1 MFNGMTIY
9 KRLMLVGAISLL
21 SIFIYSFGVF
31 ITEYSVY
38 KDAKNTTEIVKLS
51 VDLGNVL
58 HELQRERGASAGFLG
73 SKGTKFKDTLKS
85 QRVST
90 DKKLAILKAYLNSK
104 NNQYIKTAKKSID
117 FSNLEKM
124 RERVSSQSIS
134 VKKEVGYYTALNKS
148 ILDTIAYFSKLP
160 KDIEIRNLANSLI
173 LFISAKERAGIERAV
188 LSSTFARDK
197 FNQFLY
203 YKFVSVLSQQEA
215 LFNLFETS
223 ATKNIKEKYKNIKVN
238 SSFAEVERMRKIA
251 LSKSSGFGI
260 DSAYWFKTITKKI
273 NALKSMEDYINSSIT
288 KSSQEIAFAS
298 LVKLII
304 LLVLTLVAI
313 IVIFI
318 ASKSI
323 VFSIT
328 GSLTR
333 LKKLVEKI
341 NNGDLSVVVDRRQ
354 NSRNEID
361 EITYLIGSLVSI
373 IKDVTHRINSSVS
386 QASKGDFSYVLN
398 DDKLY
403 GEFATS
409 IHLVQDG
416 ISAMK
421 EAHEKNEIIR
431 FTSIINKIGD
441 VGKGLLMMQE
451 EMSKLT
457 KDISSVSDSSVKTSK
472 LSTDSLQTLG
482 KILSKMQV
490 LDEQI
495 NDSNSSIAGLENT
508 SNEISSVVGLI
519 KDIADQTNLLALNAA
534 IEAARAGEHGRGF
547 AVVADEVRQL
557 AERTQKAT
565 SEINISIN
573 TMKQESG
580 SIVHKSNEIMNIS
593 RDVSTSIEEFKQIMN
608 TLETD
613 SIGVSNLSEDM
624 SRQVF
629 LLLVKIDHII
639 YKVNAYKTLTN
650 NVKDIELSDSTSCRL
665 GQWYQNEGKNMFQ
678 RAPSFDKVEKPHKI
692 VHDKVLENVNYVNSK
707 QDERL
712 KYESAIVNNFKDIEK
727 ASQELFILL
736 DDLREEIKTTD
747 K

>member
-21 SIFIYSFGVF
+21 TIFIYGFGVF
-31 ITEYSVY
+31 VKEYSAY
-38 KDAKNTTEIVKLS
+38 KDAKNTIEIVKLS

-58 HELQRERGASAGFLG
+58 HELQKERGASAGFLG
-73 SKGTKFKDTLKS
+73 SKGKKFKDTLKN
-85 QRVST
+85 QRAST
-90 DKKLAILKAYLNSK
+90 DKKLTVLKAYMNSQD
-104 NNQYIKTAKKSID
+104 NQYIKIAKKSIN
-117 FSNLEKM
+117 FSNIKEV
-124 RERVSSQSIS
+124 RVQVSSQSIS

-160 KDIEIRNLANSLI
+160 KDIKIRNLANSLI

-188 LSSTFARDK
+188 LSSAFVQDK
-197 FNQFLY
+197 FSQFLY
-203 YKFVSVLSQQEA
+203 YKFVSVLSQQKA

-223 ATKNIKEKYKNIKVN
+223 ATKNIKEKYKNIKMAP
-238 SSFAEVERMRKIA
+238 SFAEVERMRKIA
-251 LSKSSGFGI
+251 LSKSSGFGV
-260 DSAYWFKTITKKI
+260 DSVYWFKTITKKI
-273 NALKSMEDYINSSIT
+273 NALKRMEDYIDRDIIESY
-288 KSSQEIAFAS
+288 KKIAFLS
-298 LVKLII
+298 LVELIT
-304 LLVLTLVAI
+304 LLILTLIAI

-318 ASKSI
+318 TSR
-323 VFSIT
+323 SIT
-328 GSLTR
+328 LSITRSLIR
-333 LKKLVEKI
+333 LKELVKKI
-341 NNGDLSVVVDRRQ
+341 NDGDLSVAVDRRK
-354 NSRNEID
+354 NPRNEIE
-361 EITYLIGSLVSI
+361 EIIPLVDSLVKN

-386 QASKGDFSYVLN
+386 LASKGDFSYILN
-398 DDKLY
+398 DDNLH
-403 GEFATS
+403 GDFATS
-409 IHLVQDG
+409 IHMVQEG
-416 ISAMK
+416 IEAMK
-421 EAHEKNEIIR
+421 EAHEKHEIIR

-457 KDISSVSDSSVKTSK
+457 KEISSVSDSSVQTSK
-472 LSTDSLQTLG
+472 LSTDSLQTLE

-495 NDSNSSIAGLENT
+495 NDSNSSIEGLENT
-508 SNEISSVVGLI
+508 SNDISSVVGLI

-565 SEINISIN
+565 SEINISID
-573 TMKQESG
+573 TMKQETG
-580 SIVHKSNEIMNIS
+580 SIVFKSNEIMSIS
-593 RDVSTSIEEFKQIMN
+593 KNVSTSIEEFKQVMN
-608 TLETD
+608 TLEKD

-629 LLLVKIDHII
+629 LILVKIDHII

-650 NVKDIELSDSTSCRL
+650 NVIDIELSDSNSCRL
-665 GQWYQNEGKNMFQ
+665 GKWYHKEGKNMFEQ
-678 RAPSFDKVEKPHKI
+678 APSFTKIEKPHKI
-692 VHDKVLENVNYVNSK
+692 IHNKILENVNYVK
-707 QDERL
+707 DEKDERL
-712 KYESAIVNNFKDIEK
+712 KHESVIVHNFEELEK

-736 DDLREEIKTTD
+736 DDLREEMK

>member
-21 SIFIYSFGVF
+21 TIFIYGFGVF
-31 ITEYSVY
+31 VKEYSAY
-38 KDAKNTTEIVKLS
+38 KDAKNTIEIVKLS

-58 HELQRERGASAGFLG
+58 HELQKERGASAGFLG
-73 SKGTKFKDTLKS
+73 SKGKKFKDTLKN
-85 QRVST
+85 QRAST
-90 DKKLAILKAYLNSK
+90 DKKLTVLKAYMNSQD
-104 NNQYIKTAKKSID
+104 NQYIKIAKKSIN
-117 FSNLEKM
+117 FSNIKEV
-124 RERVSSQSIS
+124 RVQVSSQSIS

-160 KDIEIRNLANSLI
+160 KDIKIRNLANSLI

-188 LSSTFARDK
+188 LSSAFVQDK
-197 FNQFLY
+197 FSQFLY
-203 YKFVSVLSQQEA
+203 YKFVSVLSQQKA

-223 ATKNIKEKYKNIKVN
+223 ATKNIKEKYKNIKMAP
-238 SSFAEVERMRKIA
+238 SFAEVERMRKIA
-251 LSKSSGFGI
+251 LSKSSGFGV
-260 DSAYWFKTITKKI
+260 DSVYWFKTITKKI
-273 NALKSMEDYINSSIT
+273 NALKRMEDYIDRDIT
-288 KSSQEIAFAS
+288 KSSKKIVFLS
-298 LVKLII
+298 LVKLIT
-304 LLVLTLVAI
+304 LLILTLIAI

-318 ASKSI
+318 TSR
-323 VFSIT
+323 SIT
-328 GSLTR
+328 LSITRSLIR
-333 LKKLVEKI
+333 LKELVKKI
-341 NNGDLSVVVDRRQ
+341 NDGDLSVAVDRRK
-354 NSRNEID
+354 NPRNEIE
-361 EITYLIGSLVSI
+361 EIIPLVDSLVKN

-386 QASKGDFSYVLN
+386 LASKGDFSYILN
-398 DDKLY
+398 DDNLH
-403 GEFATS
+403 GDFATS
-409 IHLVQDG
+409 IHMVQEG
-416 ISAMK
+416 IEAMK
-421 EAHEKNEIIR
+421 EAHEKHEIIR

-457 KDISSVSDSSVKTSK
+457 KEISSVSDSSVQTSK
-472 LSTDSLQTLG
+472 LSTDSLQTLE

-495 NDSNSSIAGLENT
+495 NDSNSSIEGLENT
-508 SNEISSVVGLI
+508 SNDISSVVGLI

-565 SEINISIN
+565 SEINISID
-573 TMKQESG
+573 TMKQETG
-580 SIVHKSNEIMNIS
+580 SIVFKSNEIMSIS
-593 RDVSTSIEEFKQIMN
+593 KDVSTSIEEFKQVMN
-608 TLETD
+608 TLEKD

-629 LLLVKIDHII
+629 LILVKIDHII

-650 NVKDIELSDSTSCRL
+650 NVIDIELSDSNSCRL
-665 GQWYQNEGKNMFQ
+665 GKWYHKEGKNMFEQ
-678 RAPSFDKVEKPHKI
+678 APSFTKIEKPHKI
-692 VHDKVLENVNYVNSK
+692 IHNKILENVNYVK
-707 QDERL
+707 DEKDERL
-712 KYESAIVNNFKDIEK
+712 KHESVIVHNFEELEK

-736 DDLREEIKTTD
+736 DDLREEMK